1 MKDIKDMNLAEAIEA
16 LRDVDVITRGYQCN
30 YEAIEK
36 LADRIHD
43 LTRWIPVEERMPTQE
58 DKDVLAWYATEYPFA
73 VLVNWYEFPMNNRS
87 VTHWQRITSPEG
99 NP

>member
-1 MKDIKDMNLAEAIEA
+1 MKEISEYTLKECLEEVEMLHGGYGF
-16 LRDVDVITRGYQCN
+16 RDP
-30 YEAIEK
+30 EK
-36 LADRIHD
+36 LADRIHK
-43 LTRWIPVEERMPTQE
+43 LTRWIPVEEQMPTQE
-58 DKDVLAWYATEYPFA
+58 DKDVLAWYATKYPFA

>member
-1 MKDIKDMNLAEAIEA
+1 MKDIRHMNLAELANKLCDLHEGDTVGL
-16 LRDVDVITRGYQCN
+16 LRI
-30 YEAIEK
+30 
-36 LADRIHD
+36 ADRMDKIHD

-87 VTHWQRITSPEG
+87 VTHWKRITPPEG
-99 NP
+99 KP

>member
-1 MKDIKDMNLAEAIEA
+1 MKEISEYTLKECLEEIEM
-16 LRDVDVITRGYQCN
+16 LHGGYGFRDP
-30 YEAIEK
+30 EK
-36 LADRIHD
+36 LADRIHE
-43 LTRWIPVEERMPTQE
+43 LTRWISVEERMPTQE